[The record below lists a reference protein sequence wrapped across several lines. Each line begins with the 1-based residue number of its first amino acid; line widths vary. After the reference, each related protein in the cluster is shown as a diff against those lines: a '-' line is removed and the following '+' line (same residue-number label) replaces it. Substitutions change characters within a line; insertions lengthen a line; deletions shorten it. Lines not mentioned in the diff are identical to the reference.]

1 MIPKTIHYIWF
12 GKNEKS
18 TQIKDA
24 LRTWDKILIPAG
36 YKIIEWNEDNWDVN
50 YNNFTKQ
57 NYDAGKYAYVS
68 DVARLD
74 ILNRY
79 GGIYLDAD
87 TIVKKNFDP
96 LLNCHAF
103 LGMMY
108 KNALS
113 AGIIATESNND
124 FFKLFLD
131 SYSSY
136 DRQMLIKEVLP
147 ATNNELLTMFALNY
161 YPDFKLTNKKQA
173 LSDNTIIYPK
183 EYFTYPTLFSK
194 NDYADQLFAKSWSND
209 NYSNTHYILKSIS
222 RRMLGKIL
230 FGKISSYRG
239 AKRYSQLNKY
249 ESDLRKNEN

>member
-1 MIPKTIHYIWF
+1 
-12 GKNEKS
+12 
-18 TQIKDA
+18 
-24 LRTWDKILIPAG
+24 
-36 YKIIEWNEDNWDVN
+36 
-50 YNNFTKQ
+50 
-57 NYDAGKYAYVS
+57 
-68 DVARLD
+68 
-74 ILNRY
+74 
-79 GGIYLDAD
+79 
-87 TIVKKNFDP
+87 
-96 LLNCHAF
+96 
-103 LGMMY
+103 
-108 KNALS
+108 
-113 AGIIATESNND
+113 
-124 FFKLFLD
+124 
-131 SYSSY
+131 
-136 DRQMLIKEVLP
+136 MLIKEVLP